1 MLGNCGSGATERM
14 LILGS
19 RAGPE
24 SLKTFLPERKSV
36 REMKRKEKTRMVIE
50 RIRTG
55 EGLVYL
61 IYLAVLVVWSR

>member
-1 MLGNCGSGATERM
+1 MLGSCGSGATERI

-24 SLKTFLPERKSV
+24 SLKAFLPERKSA